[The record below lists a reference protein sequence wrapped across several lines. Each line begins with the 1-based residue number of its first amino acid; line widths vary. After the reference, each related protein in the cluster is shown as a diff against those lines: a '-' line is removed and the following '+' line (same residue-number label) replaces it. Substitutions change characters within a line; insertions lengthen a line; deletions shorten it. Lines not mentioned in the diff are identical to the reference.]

1 MLLISQIIIIILI
14 QYSFN
19 IWCFPPSVC
28 RYHKNE
34 EYVIYFVIRYICI
47 ISVQPFTLQIILIS
61 HWLDKQDKIYWFTH
75 LQHTKNIML
84 KIQMCNREGAL
95 FLQHV

>member
-1 MLLISQIIIIILI
+1 MLLISQIIIILI

-19 IWCFPPSVC
+19 ILCFSPSVC
-28 RYHKNE
+28 RFHKKE
-34 EYVIYFVIRYICI
+34 EYVIYFVISYICI

-61 HWLDKQDKIYWFTH
+61 HWPDKQDNIYWFTH
-75 LQHTKNIML
+75 LQHTKNVML
-84 KIQMCNREGAL
+84 KIQICNREGAL